1 MSRGTVVLA
10 VGLYACA
17 NHAPPVHQPAQ
28 SPSAQA
34 TGELAWSQAIH
45 TACQIDVTDTGS
57 GPSSDGL
64 SATNRSMLV
73 QVAKCLTSGPLK
85 DQSVEIIGRDDG
97 SKSASVRAYLSL
109 LGVDPSKI
117 KMAPRP
123 PVPGGPRVD
132 IVLQSDGP
140 GGS

>member
-1 MSRGTVVLA
+1 MSRCAVVLA
-10 VGLYACA
+10 VALHACA
-17 NHAPPVHQPAQ
+17 NHAPPVREPAQ
-28 SPSAQA
+28 NPSAHA
-34 TGELAWSQAIH
+34 TGELAWSETIH
-45 TACQIDVTDTGS
+45 TACQIDVTSTGNA
-57 GPSSDGL
+57 PSSDGL

-73 QVAKCLTSGPLK
+73 QVAKCLTTGPLK
-85 DQSVEIIGRDDG
+85 DQSVAIVGRDDG
-97 SKSASVRAYLSL
+97 LQSASVRAYLSL

-132 IVLQSDGP
+132 IVLQSDVP